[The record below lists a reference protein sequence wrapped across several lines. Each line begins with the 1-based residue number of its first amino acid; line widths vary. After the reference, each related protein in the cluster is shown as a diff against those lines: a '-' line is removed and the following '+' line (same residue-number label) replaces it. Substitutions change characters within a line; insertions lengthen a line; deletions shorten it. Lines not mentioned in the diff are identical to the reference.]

1 MKINGLI
8 NCFLE
13 IYISQ
18 IITHLK
24 FLFCYRISVVQ
35 RKDILFHKLRVMT
48 NIIIIF
54 FFL

>member
-13 IYISQ
+13 IYIYQ

-24 FLFCYRISVVQ
+24 FLLYIVYQWFKEKIYYFISCG
-35 RKDILFHKLRVMT
+35 
-48 NIIIIF
+48 
-54 FFL
+54 